1 MASQRQWTVVLVLRL
16 STLFILVASVLVLVF
31 NTVKVPF
38 DVRNLSLNEFNPTKL
53 TFKDLIAFKYLL
65 AVAIIGAVY
74 TIVQLPLAIYHVAT
88 GKRLSR
94 KECMPEFD
102 FYGDKLV
109 SYLLA
114 TAVGAGFLV
123 CADLKVNLDKMLK
136 TLEDANTAGLGDSRE
151 NYDKFFNMG
160 FLATTLL
167 FLAFV
172 CMAVVSVL
180 SSINRNH
187 DRTRSIFG

>member
-53 TFKDLIAFKYLL
+53 TFKDLIAFKY
-65 AVAIIGAVY
+65 
-74 TIVQLPLAIYHVAT
+74 
-88 GKRLSR
+88 K
-94 KECMPEFD
+94 CMPEFD

>member
-1 MASQRQWTVVLVLRL
+1 R
-16 STLFILVASVLVLVF
+16 
-31 NTVKVPF
+31 
-38 DVRNLSLNEFNPTKL
+38 
-53 TFKDLIAFKYLL
+53 YLL

-123 CADLKVNLDKMLK
+123 CADLK
-136 TLEDANTAGLGDSRE
+136 EDANTAGLGDSRE